1 MPHAVFRVGE
11 EGSVQMSPFHPLSLD
26 GELQNTHNQIIQLQN
41 KMIEHK
47 KKKLIEK
54 SSDNFNVNTFST
66 GADDDGDGDFV
77 DFGLVGL
84 HEQGFEQQE

>member
-1 MPHAVFRVGE
+1 
-11 EGSVQMSPFHPLSLD
+11 
-26 GELQNTHNQIIQLQN
+26 
-41 KMIEHK
+41 MIEHK

-54 SSDNFNVNTFST
+54 SSDNFNLNSIAS

-84 HEQGFEQQE
+84 HEQGFEHTLIDE